1 MIVYNNSD
9 PTTPTFSINGETMA
23 KKTIIRKKV
32 PKGQKQKKYPTWA
45 EFAKMNKAGQA
56 RRKAKKKK

>member
-1 MIVYNNSD
+1 M
-9 PTTPTFSINGETMA
+9 P
-23 KKTIIRKKV
+23 KKIIRKKV
-32 PKGQKQKKYPTWA
+32 PAGQKIKKLPTWA